1 MFTKKQMCIDFLNKE
16 NILICPYCNE
26 SLKLHNN
33 MLICN
38 NNHNFDV
45 NKKGNLFLVNTA
57 NYKSS
62 KIYDTSLFKSRRE
75 FISKNYYRA
84 VYDYISKF
92 INSCDLKDFKILDL
106 GCGEG
111 SHVRKIQEKLNNN
124 HLVYGLD
131 YSKDAINMATDYLQ
145 KGNFYFVADINNI
158 PLKSNS
164 IDVIIDF
171 LSPYN
176 SLQITRILK
185 NNGYFIKVVPGNN
198 YLIELRNAFL
208 LDNYEKKDEIKINIE
223 KSFDILSEHEINEK
237 QLITEDD
244 LNNLI
249 SMTPIHNKK
258 IKNNRAVT
266 EITINLIIYVMRKR

>member
-1 MFTKKQMCIDFLNKE
+1 MCIDILNKE
-16 NILICPYCNE
+16 AILICPYCNE
-26 SLKLHNN
+26 SLNLYNN
-33 MLICN
+33 TLICN
-38 NNHNFDV
+38 NNHNFDI
-45 NKKGNLFLVNTA
+45 NKKGDFFLVNTT

-62 KIYDTSLFKSRRE
+62 KIYDTSLFKSRRD
-75 FISKNYYRA
+75 FISKNYYSA

-124 HLVYGLD
+124 HIVYGLD

-145 KGNFYFVADINNI
+145 NGNLYFVADINNI

-208 LDNYEKKDEIKINIE
+208 MDNYEKKNEIKTNIE
-223 KSFDILSEHEINEK
+223 RNFAILLEYEINEK
-237 QLITEDD
+237 KPISEDD

-249 SMTPIHNKK
+249 NMTPMHNKK
-258 IKNNRAVT
+258 IKDNRAVT

>member
-1 MFTKKQMCIDFLNKE
+1 MFTKKQMCINFLNKE
-16 NILICPYCNE
+16 DILICPYCNE
-26 SLKLHNN
+26 FLNLHNN
-33 MLICN
+33 MLICK
-38 NNHNFDV
+38 NNHSFDI
-45 NKKGNLFLVNTA
+45 NKKGNLFLVNTT

-62 KIYDTSLFKSRRE
+62 KIYDTPLFKSRRE
-75 FISKNYYRA
+75 FINKNYYSA

-92 INSCDLKDFKILDL
+92 INSCDLKNIKILDL

-111 SHVRKIQEKLNNN
+111 SHVKKIQEKINNN
-124 HLVYGLD
+124 HVIYGLD

-145 KGNFYFVADINNI
+145 NGNFYFVADINNI

-208 LDNYEKKDEIKINIE
+208 LDNYEKKDEIKNNIE
-223 KSFDILSEHEINEK
+223 KNFDILSEYEINEK
-237 QLITEDD
+237 KTISESD

-249 SMTPIHNKK
+249 NMTPMYNKK
-258 IKNNRAVT
+258 IKNNRTVT
-266 EITINLIIYVMRKR
+266 EITINLIIYVMKKR